1 MEAEPIDKVF
11 FKDNVFQ
18 KKLASDQNRIN
29 GFRTI
34 MAE

>member
-1 MEAEPIDKVF
+1 MEAELIDKG
-11 FKDNVFQ
+11 FQ